1 MVRTQSKVVS
11 KSGAAVA
18 RPPKV
23 VRKQKQS
30 AGPAQKPASAKP
42 EAAPTPSA
50 KPVPRD
56 GASKRKRSQPTK
68 RELHKRLMH
77 DKRVA
82 RQIQKEQARSHLAAC
97 SRNGIKRMIKAALK
111 KVGEENRIE
120 EDDAIFI
127 PNVASKAVTIVQEVV
142 ENHMVTL
149 CNEASFLLEY
159 AGKSTF
165 TPKALEAVLAMRK
178 AREQKPVYQLPEREP
193 AADPT
198 PEEEEEEEAAFT
210 DGSQSDTE
218 EEA

>member
-1 MVRTQSKVVS
+1 MVRTQTKVVS

-30 AGPAQKPASAKP
+30 AGPAQKSASAKP
-42 EAAPTPSA
+42 EAAPSA
-50 KPVPRD
+50 KPVQRD

-82 RQIQKEQARSHLAAC
+82 RSIQKEQARSHLAAC

-111 KVGEENRIE
+111 KVGEENRMN

-193 AADPT
+193 APDPT

-210 DGSQSDTE
+210 DGSQSETE